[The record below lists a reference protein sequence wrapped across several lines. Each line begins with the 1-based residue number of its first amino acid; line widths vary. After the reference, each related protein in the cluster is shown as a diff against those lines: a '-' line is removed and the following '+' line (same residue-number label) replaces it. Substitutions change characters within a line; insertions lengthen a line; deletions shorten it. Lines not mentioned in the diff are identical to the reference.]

1 MENEKQKI
9 PLGFAIRQLER
20 FYLHT
25 DNEIV
30 IGWHSEPFDEQYLEE
45 SQKLIEMQSSNPP
58 DKYIGLN
65 ISQIYQNPLPILEI
79 DESYKQTP
87 EFIRRELKE
96 LFFEL
101 QFAKELNEN
110 INSLQKKY
118 NKKLKEYTIIKK

>member
-1 MENEKQKI
+1 MENEKQETS
-9 PLGFAIRQLER
+9 LGFAVRQLAT

-25 DNEIV
+25 DNEVV
-30 IGWHSEPFDEQYLEE
+30 IGWHSEPFDKQYLEE
-45 SQKLIEMQSSNPP
+45 NQELIEMQSSNPP

-65 ISQIYQNPLPILEI
+65 VTQIYQEPLPTLEV

-96 LFFEL
+96 LFLEL

-110 INSLQKKY
+110 INSLQKEY
-118 NKKLKEYTIIKK
+118 NKKLKEYTTIKK